1 MFTFTFYELES
12 PRLLLRRS
20 IRFGMRE
27 ARKRNCGIKQLL
39 SPALS
44 PQFRRPSGEK
54 THLEKAVKFLRMPSQ
69 APTIRTQKG
78 AFGPTRKKGGGS
90 LPPTHSQFCLL
101 TSLLISQTRMANGK
115 TDLLFAICLGPG
127 PGDKILNYM
136 GCAGTLVTV
145 PNWVTQKFSSLPTLL
160 KDACPQ
166 QMERR

>member
-1 MFTFTFYELES
+1 MS
-12 PRLLLRRS
+12 RQS
-20 IRFGMRE
+20 IRFGMQE
-27 ARKRNCGIKQLL
+27 ARKDNCGSKQCCLL

-44 PQFRRPSGEK
+44 PQFRKHSGEK
-54 THLEKAVKFLRMPSQ
+54 PPGKGGNISQ
-69 APTIRTQKG
+69 N
-78 AFGPTRKKGGGS
+78 AFSDSYPYPERGIWPNTKRGGGS

-160 KDACPQ
+160 KVACPQ

>member
-1 MFTFTFYELES
+1 MGANNTACCHQLCPYSFGS
-12 PRLLLRRS
+12 ILRRKPPGKGGNIS
-20 IRFGMRE
+20 QNAFSDSYPYPERGIWPNTK
-27 ARKRNCGIKQLL
+27 KR
-39 SPALS
+39 
-44 PQFRRPSGEK
+44 
-54 THLEKAVKFLRMPSQ
+54 
-69 APTIRTQKG
+69 
-78 AFGPTRKKGGGS
+78 GGGS